1 MRMKAR
7 EDVHSILHTVKH
19 KRAVSTTRCNARS
32 SRSHVIFRI
41 ELQRIASS
49 HGGSAGADGE

>member
-1 MRMKAR
+1 MKAR